1 MHKSEEVW
9 READS
14 YFALHGDTQ
23 TYRMLREH
31 AALLEAME
39 KMLAEEP
46 IEMALVV
53 NEIKRKAEE
62 ILRRKG

>member
-1 MHKSEEVW
+1 MHKSEEV
-9 READS
+9 RELASAWSEDDPK
-14 YFALHGDTQ
+14 LHG
-23 TYRMLREH
+23 MLLSY